1 LRKKLSPS
9 FIRKDIMTATNTDAT
24 KNKKS
29 SSLPLS
35 QLPRTL
41 FSRRWWWTTL
51 IVILGVIVMAR
62 LGIWQLDRLQQRKDR
77 NATYLEQISVAPLE
91 LTAENIVAAPIL
103 LNDRLAVAQGSYDFS
118 EQIVLVQQNWQ
129 GRPGAHL
136 VTPLVLADGQ
146 TAVMV
151 NRGWIPSTD
160 ISLDLSEFDEPDNL
174 PVEGSIQLSQE
185 LSGGRETIVN
195 GPQRDWYRIDI
206 EAIQE
211 QMPYDLFPFYLLATP
226 PEGYQEQLPYRIAP
240 DIDLSDGPHLG
251 YAIQWFL
258 FASILG
264 IGYVLFVRT
273 RS

>member
-1 LRKKLSPS
+1 
-9 FIRKDIMTATNTDAT
+9 MTATKPKAS
-24 KNKKS
+24 KNKKT

-41 FSRRWWWTTL
+41 FNRRWWWTTL
-51 IVILGVIVMAR
+51 IVIVGVIIMAR

-77 NATYLEQISVAPLE
+77 NATYLEQISVAPLV
-91 LTAENIVAAPIL
+91 LKAEDIVAAPVL
-103 LNDRLAVAQGSYDFS
+103 LKDRLAVAQGSYDFS
-118 EQIVLVQQNWQ
+118 EQIVIVQQNWQ

-136 VTPLVLADGQ
+136 VTPLVLEDGQ
-146 TAVMV
+146 TAVLV

-160 ISLDLSEFDEPDNL
+160 MSSDLAQFNEPDER

-185 LSGGRETIVN
+185 LSGGRETIVS
-195 GPQRDWYRIDI
+195 GPQQEWYRIDI
-206 EAIQE
+206 GAIQE
-211 QMPYDLFPFYLLATP
+211 QMPYELFPFYLLATP

-240 DIDLSDGPHLG
+240 EIDLSDGPHLG

-264 IGYVLFVRT
+264 LGYLFFVRT

>member
-1 LRKKLSPS
+1 
-9 FIRKDIMTATNTDAT
+9 MTATKSKAT

-29 SSLPLS
+29 ASLPLS

-41 FSRRWWWTTL
+41 FNRRWWWSTL
-51 IVILGVIVMAR
+51 IVVVGVIIMAR
-62 LGIWQLDRLQQRKDR
+62 LGIWQLDRLQQRKVR

-91 LTAENIVAAPIL
+91 LTADDIVAAPVL

-118 EQIVLVQQNWQ
+118 EQIVIVQQNWQ

-136 VTPLVLADGQ
+136 VTPLVLVDGQ
-146 TAVMV
+146 AAVMV
-151 NRGWIPSTD
+151 NRGWIPSAD
-160 ISLDLSEFDEPDNL
+160 ISPDLTDFDEPDDL

-185 LSGGRETIVN
+185 LSGGRESIVS
-195 GPQRDWYRIDI
+195 GPQQEWYRIDI

-211 QMPYDLFPFYLLATP
+211 QIPYKLFPFYLLATP

-240 DIDLSDGPHLG
+240 EIDLSDGPHLG
-251 YAIQWFL
+251 YAIQWFF

-264 IGYVLFVRT
+264 LGYLFFVRT
-273 RS
+273 HS